1 MKIYLCI
8 SQRNIYRRNS
18 LLCVFLRHLNQKRKK
33 IMRVLEVCQEFPNRY
48 YPQLG
53 TFIKQSIDSIANQ
66 GVEVTV
72 ISPKAFVLPF
82 SAFPYHNFSKLPR
95 LEHTEKYDLHYPR
108 YIYAIPKK
116 YFYPVTGI
124 SYSHFI
130 YKYAIKNI
138 KPEPELIHAHFS
150 YPDGYGMMKLAKRW
164 KVPLVISALG
174 TIERKVAYEG
184 SYTSKQ
190 IIEAMN
196 FADKVLSVSE
206 DLKVHIVNLG
216 IDESKVHVVPNGVDT
231 EIFKP
236 AGKERAREI
245 LNLPQEKNIVLFIG
259 ALRKIKGVDYLIEAA
274 KSFVDINTDLYMVG
288 RDDGL
293 RKSLEK
299 RAEELKI
306 SNFIKFTGPVN
317 HEDIPLWIS
326 AADMLVLPSLSEG
339 RPNVIL
345 EALSCEVPVV
355 ATDVGGIPEL
365 MIEGETGYLVPAKS
379 PAQLSEKI
387 NKLLENVSRREK
399 MGKFG
404 RKSIIQR
411 GLTWEAHAKK
421 TVDIYSELLSNSSK

>member
-1 MKIYLCI
+1 M
-8 SQRNIYRRNS
+8 
-18 LLCVFLRHLNQKRKK
+18 FLRHPNRKRKK

-53 TFIKQSIDSIANQ
+53 TFIKQSIDSIADQ
-66 GVEVTV
+66 GVDVTV
-72 ISPKAFVLPF
+72 ISPKAYVLPF
-82 SAFPYHNFSKLPR
+82 TSFPYHNFSKLPGI
-95 LEHTEKYDLHYPR
+95 EHTEKYDLHYPR

-116 YFYPVTGI
+116 YFYPISGI
-124 SYSHFI
+124 SYAYFVSR
-130 YKYAIKNI
+130 YAIKNI
-138 KPEPELIHAHFS
+138 KPEPDLIHAHFS
-150 YPDGYGMMKLAKRW
+150 YPDGYGMMKLAKKW

-184 SYTSKQ
+184 TYTSRQ
-190 IIEAMN
+190 IIETMN
-196 FADKVLSVSE
+196 FADKILSVSE

-216 IDESKVHVVPNGVDT
+216 IDESKVHVVSNGVDT

-236 AGKERAREI
+236 AGKEQARRI
-245 LNLPQEKNIVLFIG
+245 LNLPQEKKIVLFIG

-274 KSFVDINTDLYMVG
+274 KSFVDTNTDLYMVG

-306 SNFIKFTGPVN
+306 AGSIKFTGPVN

-326 AADMLVLPSLSEG
+326 ASDMLVLPSFLSEG
-339 RPNVIL
+339 RPNVVL

-365 MIEGETGYLVPAKS
+365 MVEGKTGYLVPAKN
-379 PAQLSEKI
+379 PAELSEKI
-387 NKLLENVSRREK
+387 NKLLEDESRREK

-404 RKSIIQR
+404 RKSIIH
-411 GLTWEAHAKK
+411 GSWEAHAKRP
-421 TVDIYSELLSNSSK
+421 